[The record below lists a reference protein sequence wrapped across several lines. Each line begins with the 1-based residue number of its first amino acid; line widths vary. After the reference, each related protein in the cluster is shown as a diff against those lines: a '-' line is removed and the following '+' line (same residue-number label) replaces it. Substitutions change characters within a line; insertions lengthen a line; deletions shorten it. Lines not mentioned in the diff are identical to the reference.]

1 MSELTMDELTVLL
14 RECAGD
20 AEEVD
25 LETADAS
32 DISFV
37 ELGYDSLAL
46 LQVAGAVKRA
56 YGVELPDDDVIGV
69 ETPQLLLQ
77 LINSGLR
84 KEAA

>member
-32 DISFV
+32 EISFV

-46 LQVAGAVKRA
+46 LQVAGAVKRE

-69 ETPQLLLQ
+69 ETPQSLLQ

-84 KEAA
+84 KQAA